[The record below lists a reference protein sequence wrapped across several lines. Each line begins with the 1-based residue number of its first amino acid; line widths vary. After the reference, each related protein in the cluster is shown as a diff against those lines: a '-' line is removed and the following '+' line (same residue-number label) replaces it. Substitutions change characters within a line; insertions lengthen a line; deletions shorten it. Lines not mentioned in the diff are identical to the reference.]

1 MCLFAMIIRNKQ
13 SHHIVKDRLRKPFGH
28 QELLIQCFILLST
41 KLKKR
46 AWTVLGNKEGDL
58 KRWCSTKVDFRGV
71 HIGGKGN
78 WGICGND
85 CPSDEIDNDIHFR
98 IKD

>member
-1 MCLFAMIIRNKQ
+1 MFIFTYSDTSKCFTSAGGPKVNTLCVFPFRYGRNGTLF
-13 SHHIVKDRLRKPFGH
+13 HG
-28 QELLIQCFILLST
+28 CTT
-41 KLKKR
+41 K
-46 AWTVLGNKEGDL
+46 GNREGDL

-85 CPSDEIDNDIHFR
+85 CPSDEIDNNIHFR